1 MATNQNTSGK
11 SNINDILSIGN
22 ELLKR
27 NNKNSKKG
35 IYKNELFSNCESIE
49 EKRNIRNSLRK
60 KLSFFVSSMFEYE
73 KTNNKEKAQQ
83 LAKSFNE
90 YANKVYNNINVLYE
104 NNTNELS
111 IKNIDQ
117 FRLLVEKYTN
127 TITQQKL
134 IEQINKGK

>member
-1 MATNQNTSGK
+1 MTTNTNNSGK
-11 SNINDILSIGN
+11 KSEIDNILSIGN
-22 ELLKR
+22 DLLKR

-35 IYKNELFSNCESIE
+35 IYKNELFSSCESIE

-73 KTNNKEKAQQ
+73 KTNNKEKAKQ
-83 LAKSFNE
+83 LAISFNE
-90 YANKVYNNINVLYE
+90 YANKVYNNVNVLYE

-117 FRLLVEKYTN
+117 FRMIVEKYT
-127 TITQQKL
+127 KAPA
-134 IEQINKGK
+134 K

>member
-1 MATNQNTSGK
+1 MTTNTNNSGK
-11 SNINDILSIGN
+11 KSEIDNILSIGN
-22 ELLKR
+22 DLLKR

-35 IYKNELFSNCESIE
+35 IYKNELFSSCESIE

-73 KTNNKEKAQQ
+73 KTNNKEKAKQ
-83 LAKSFNE
+83 LAITFNE
-90 YANKVYNNINVLYE
+90 YASKVYNNINVLYE

-117 FRLLVEKYTN
+117 FRMIVEKYT
-127 TITQQKL
+127 KAPA
-134 IEQINKGK
+134 K